1 MKVWKLAKY
10 CDDSIFNDTDDAEF
24 LSGKISNGDQ
34 IDFSG
39 VDDVTIDA
47 MKVLLSSYSPENID
61 GLVTPGTDNNLV
73 AEKLLTWLDSF
84 NSDEIKPKKPV
95 FKKPGAKKPVLV
107 IAPPKFSNADQEE
120 HNRYTPSRLHSRLK
134 NQLRSYIESAY
145 PLSDPILVRARN
157 YLLENEHNKKLLA
170 QEPYIETTQRYKTAS
185 EGYKGL
191 GLPDKFGDLLHRISN
206 DYSPGLLY
214 PGMWWHQARAFES
227 YIRDG
232 KNTIVATGTG
242 SGKTECFLV
251 PLLSHLHEEA
261 DERPTSFK
269 KPGVR
274 ALILYPMNA
283 LVNDQTSR
291 LRLLLGNEQLAG
303 EFRSLHKQARN
314 PTFGMYTGRTPYPGP
329 RKAGRDAERVKPLME
344 FYNGKTPGVTE
355 EILSELKAKGR
366 FPAKD
371 LKGFYADN
379 LVERYTDK
387 NGKERNKWN
396 WNKRLH
402 TQPGDRELLTRQE
415 MIHGTGSKPGHA
427 PDVLVTNYSMLE
439 YMLMRPFERPLFE
452 ETRQWLAED
461 ESNEFLIVLDE
472 AHMYRGSKGA
482 EVAFLIRRLKAR
494 LGLVGMENKLRVI
507 CTSASLGDDEE
518 SKKIIRYFAADLT
531 GTDPESFVTITGE
544 KELPEPALLGG
555 KESLVLLSNVDLE
568 TIDAVS
574 TPDVLL
580 GSLNPIF
587 KHFGHSTLDPATVD
601 EEGIFST
608 LYKVLDG
615 NPLVNQLLKVTSEGA
630 ISLSDLATGL
640 YKENTESSRKA
651 SEVLVTLGTLARPK
665 ADEPGLVPTRV
676 HMMFRGLS
684 GLYACINPCCSGRQD
699 SPGKK
704 ALLGKLFT
712 SPRQTC
718 NGCGGR
724 VLEIASCRGCGAP
737 YLKAWIP
744 SGTIAALSF
753 LWSEVEGD
761 VEDIYLLLTK
771 PRHDEFCEEVR
782 VHISTGYIDV
792 ENTYPDDQVV
802 TMWLSL
808 RKDNRQQ
815 IVRDNRFEKCPMCKP
830 VSARSR
836 SIISDFKT
844 KGEQAFTALI
854 DAQFAEQPPQNND
867 ESLPNRGRKVL
878 VFSDGR
884 QKAARLAPALEYS
897 HSRDLFR
904 QLLAIS
910 VGKIREI
917 GKIPTVMYSYPA
929 IVWLSNSR
937 GVDPFPLAQTIERSA
952 FNNHREQ
959 AKQVDLKGVIDR
971 SNMGLIKP
979 TQSYAKS
986 LFAEMTDKFFSLQA
1000 LGLAE
1005 ICEHPVMTD
1014 EILSTFPVDDL
1025 TKEESKSVFRAWI
1038 RVMLEAKNFLP
1049 PGSDVNQFGEFGNRP
1064 DGIELGN
1071 SNNIV
1076 PPAFEEYIKSIAGA
1090 SSSAGE
1096 IIKWFV
1102 DFVANNSG
1110 FLDFTNNRYYLS
1122 PEKLCLSLAI
1132 DSDQYL
1138 KEVFRC
1144 QDCGTLHLDAVRN
1157 TCHQCSGQVVIAEK
1171 DYLDS
1176 RTGYYRNAVRR
1187 ALKGGPNLEPF
1198 GLSTAEHSAQ
1208 LTGDGTDGA
1217 PFNKTELYELRFQ
1230 DMKVNQD
1237 LPIDVLSCT
1246 TTMEVGIDIGA
1257 LSGVALRNV
1266 PPHVSNYQQ
1275 RAGRAGR
1282 RGKAVA
1288 SVLTY
1293 AHGSSHDSQMYNTPA
1308 EIISGDVLSPIV
1320 YVENKQILHRHINA
1334 YLIQRFFHEKVVAA
1348 PDLYE
1353 LFQSL
1358 GTVEDFLSDKYSCS
1372 YPNLLNWLVA
1382 NESILKDEIRD
1393 WAPEYSHGAQ
1403 EPIDRESVIEDCVG
1417 SLKNELVSI
1426 LPVQDYERRE
1436 ELEGLELDHLT
1447 KKIEENLLETL
1458 INQAVLPRYA
1468 FPTDLVNF
1476 WVPKERRVGD
1486 HSHRLEYDYQPS
1498 RDLQIAL
1505 SEYAPGRNL
1514 TIDKFRF
1521 TAAALYSPYQ
1531 DSMETILSKADS
1543 YTACD
1548 CGYVSMLDKSLLY
1561 TLCPCC
1567 GGSELFKQK
1576 VIRPPGFAPD
1586 INEKRKKDQGDGAG
1600 FGGQV
1605 TKAQIE
1611 ISEPPSKWDLV
1622 LFSGRL
1628 SVHADS
1634 KELVLVNK
1642 GKDEKGFIVCQ
1653 TCGRTEYIPSAG
1665 IGFTRMLKQGQPRAH
1680 KHPIEKGLTCNG
1692 HISDEFFMG
1701 YKYITD
1707 ILLLKIKLSDPVV
1720 CSTGAS
1726 DEFSVK
1732 AGRSALTSLVEALC
1746 LSASRVL
1753 QIDEGELSGNW
1764 TPIPGGGDQEVY
1776 LFLYDLLP
1784 GGAGYTRL
1792 VKNNLEK
1799 VFNMAQKIL
1808 SSCDCEQSCYNCLR
1822 HYGNNYIHAQLDRTL
1837 ALDLLIYL
1845 RTGKSPIVNVNAE
1858 KQAIKQIS
1866 EVFVLKG
1873 IEYKES
1879 VNWPLQ
1885 ITKGTGQISVN
1896 THHPL
1901 TRPEKG
1907 DASFSIDTYTLIHDT
1922 PAAMARIE
1930 GLL

>member
-10 CDDSIFNDTDDAEF
+10 CEDSVFNDNDDAEF
-24 LSGKISNGDQ
+24 LSGKLNVGDQ
-34 IDFSG
+34 VDFTG
-39 VDDVTIDA
+39 VDDVSATA
-47 MKVLLSSYSPENID
+47 LKVLLSNYSPEQID
-61 GLVTPGTDNNLV
+61 ELVTPGTDNNAI
-73 AEKLLTWLDSF
+73 AEKLLSWVDSF
-84 NSDEIKPKKPV
+84 SARDDKPKKPR
-95 FKKPGAKKPVLV
+95 FKAPVTKKTTPSGP
-107 IAPPKFSNADQEE
+107 PPKFDTTDLEE

-157 YLLENEHNKKLLA
+157 YLLEEEHDRKLLA
-170 QEPYIETTQRYKTAS
+170 QEPYIETTQRYKTAT
-185 EGYKGL
+185 EGYSEL
-191 GLPDKFGDLLHRISN
+191 GLPEKIGDLLHRISN

-214 PGMWWHQARAFES
+214 PEMWWHQARAFES

-251 PLLSHLHEEA
+251 PLLSHLHTEA
-261 DERPTSFK
+261 DQRPQSFT

-291 LRLLLGNEQLAG
+291 LRLLLGNEQLAA
-303 EFRSLHKQARN
+303 EFQSLHPQARN

-329 RKAGRDAERVKPLME
+329 RKTGRDKERVMPMME
-344 FYNGKTPGVTE
+344 FYMGKTPGVSP
-355 EILSELKAKGR
+355 EILDELKSKGR

-371 LKGFYADN
+371 IEGFYADD
-379 LVERYTDK
+379 LVEKYVDK
-387 NGKERNKWN
+387 SGKERTRWHWK
-396 WNKRLH
+396 KRLH
-402 TQPGDRELLTRQE
+402 TQPNDRELLTRQE
-415 MIHGTGSKPGHA
+415 MIHGTGSHPGHS

-439 YMLMRPFERPLFE
+439 YMLMRPFERPIFE
-452 ETRQWLAED
+452 ETRQWLASD
-461 ESNEFLIVLDE
+461 KDNEFLIVLDE

-494 LGLVGMENKLRVI
+494 LGLVGMESKLRVI
-507 CTSASLGDDEE
+507 CTSASLGDDAE

-531 GTDPESFVTITGE
+531 GTDPETFVTITG
-544 KELPEPALLGG
+544 KKQVPEPAYPSDKKTL
-555 KESLVLLSNVDLE
+555 SLLSKIDLE

-574 TPDVLL
+574 TADVLL
-580 GSLNPIF
+580 SSLNPLF
-587 KHFGHSTLDPATVD
+587 LHFGQPVLDPKSVD
-601 EEGIFST
+601 ESEIFST
-608 LYKVLDG
+608 LYKTLDG
-615 NPLVNQLLKVTSEGA
+615 NSLINQLLKVTSDGA

-640 YKENTESSRKA
+640 FTENTESSRKA
-651 SEVLVTLGTLARPK
+651 AEVLVTLGTLARPR
-665 ADEPGLVPTRV
+665 ADEAGLVPTRV
-676 HMMFRGLS
+676 HMMFRGLN
-684 GLYACINPCCSGRQD
+684 GLYACINPCCSHRQD
-699 SPGKK
+699 SPGER

-737 YLKAWIP
+737 YLKAWLP
-744 SGTIAALSF
+744 SGSIESMSF

-761 VEDIYLLLTK
+761 VEDVYLLLTK
-771 PRHDEFCEEVR
+771 PRYAEFCDEVR
-782 VHISTGYIDV
+782 IHVTTGYIDL
-792 ENTYPDDQVV
+792 ENTYSDDEVV

-808 RKDNRQQ
+808 KKDNRQQ
-815 IVRDNRFEKCPMCKP
+815 VVRVNRFEKCPMCKP
-830 VSARSR
+830 SSARSK

-844 KGEQAFTALI
+844 RGEQAFTALI
-854 DAQFAEQPPQNND
+854 DTQFAEQPPQTND
-867 ESLPNRGRKVL
+867 ETLPNRGRKVL

-904 QLLAIS
+904 QLLALS
-910 VGKIREI
+910 VREI
-917 GKIPTVMYSYPA
+917 EGIGGTHTLKAAYPA
-929 IVWLSNSR
+929 MVWLSYR
-937 GVDPFPLAQTIERSA
+937 RRVDPFPLADANERTAFNTHRELARQGSLADVIERA
-952 FNNHREQ
+952 NQ
-959 AKQVDLKGVIDR
+959 
-971 SNMGLIKP
+971 GLISP
-979 TQSYAKS
+979 TLNYSKG
-986 LFAEMTDKFFSLQA
+986 LFAEITDKFFSLQA
-1000 LGLAE
+1000 LGLAT
-1005 ICEHPVMTD
+1005 ICEHPLLSEQLLSNFPDDDFSYD
-1014 EILSTFPVDDL
+1014 EAGSI
-1025 TKEESKSVFRAWI
+1025 FRSWM
-1038 RVMLEAKNFLP
+1038 RVMLEARHFLP
-1049 PGSDVNQFGEFGNRP
+1049 PGSDVVNIGDFGNRP
-1064 DGIELGN
+1064 DGIEQVN
-1071 SNNIV
+1071 EKNIV
-1076 PPAFEEYIKSIAGA
+1076 PQAFSEFLLAIAKDRE
-1090 SSSAGE
+1090 SAEG
-1096 IIKWFV
+1096 IRQWFV
-1102 DFVANNSG
+1102 DFVGNSMG
-1110 FLDFTNNRYYLS
+1110 FLDFTNNRYFLS
-1122 PEKLCLSLAI
+1122 AERLSIKLGFNEDGYQQGVL
-1132 DSDQYL
+1132 
-1138 KEVFRC
+1138 RC
-1144 QDCGTLHLDAVRN
+1144 TDCGALHLHAVRE
-1157 TCHQCSGQVVIAEK
+1157 TCHQCAGDIVPAEE
-1171 DYLDS
+1171 DYLNS
-1176 RTGYYRNAVRR
+1176 RTGFYRDAVHR
-1187 ALKGGPNLEPF
+1187 ALKGGSNLEPF

-1208 LTGDGTDGA
+1208 LTGDGTDGS

-1293 AHGSSHDSQMYNTPA
+1293 AHGSSHDSQMYNSPA

-1334 YLIQRFFHEKVVAA
+1334 YLIQRFFHEKVVAT

-1358 GTVEDFLSDKYSCS
+1358 GTVGEFLSDEYSCS
-1372 YPNLLNWLVA
+1372 YPNLLNWLLV
-1382 NESILKDEIRD
+1382 NENILKDEIRE
-1393 WAPEYSHGAQ
+1393 WAPEFSHGAQ
-1403 EPIDRESVIEDCVG
+1403 QYIDRESVIEDCVER
-1417 SLKNELVSI
+1417 LKEEIRAV
-1426 LPVQDYERRE
+1426 LPVDDYAKRE
-1436 ELEGLELDHLT
+1436 DLEGLELDHLT

-1476 WVPKERRVGD
+1476 WVPKERRAGD
-1486 HSHRLEYDYQPS
+1486 HAHRLEYDYQPS

-1514 TIDKFRF
+1514 TIDKYRF

-1567 GGSELFKQK
+1567 GGSDLFKQK

-1611 ISEPPSKWDLV
+1611 ISEPPSSWDMV

-1642 GKDEKGFIVCQ
+1642 GKEDKGFIVCQ
-1653 TCGRTEYIPSAG
+1653 SCGRTEYIPSAG
-1665 IGFTRMLKQGQPRAH
+1665 IGFTKMLKQGQPRAH
-1680 KHPIEKGLTCNG
+1680 KHPIEKGLMCNG
-1692 HISDEFFMG
+1692 HISSEFFMG

-1720 CSTGAS
+1720 CPTGSS
-1726 DEFSVK
+1726 DTFSVK

-1746 LSASRVL
+1746 LAASRVL

-1799 VFNMAQKIL
+1799 VLNMAQKIL
-1808 SSCDCEQSCYNCLR
+1808 SGCECEQSCYNCLR

-1837 ALDLLIYL
+1837 ALDLLSYL
-1845 RTGKSPIVNVNAE
+1845 RTGKTPSVNVRAE
-1858 KQAIKQIS
+1858 EAAVKQIS
-1866 EVFVLKG
+1866 EVLELKE
-1873 IEYKES
+1873 IKRE
-1879 VNWPLQ
+1879 VNGDWPLLILQ
-1885 ITKGTGQISVN
+1885 GGHQISVT

-1901 TRPEKG
+1901 TRPDKG
-1907 DASFSIDTYTLIHDT
+1907 GASLSIDTYTLVHDT
-1922 PAAMARIE
+1922 PTAMSRIE
-1930 GLL
+1930 DLL